1 MAKESILHWTPAA
14 VVFDCDGTLMD
25 SEQHWQEAREL
36 VLRGYGVA
44 PDTMFAARAKGLHYT
59 QCGQMMA
66 ETAGRPGLAEEMT
79 RQLLDVFRKLV
90 AENPVTCPGASELVF
105 AAAEFAPL
113 AVASNCPRDVVE
125 SSLDQAGLLS
135 CFAHV
140 IVPEDGL
147 LPKPD
152 PALYLAAVDRC
163 GAAPADSLAVEDSAC
178 GILSAVRAGLRVL
191 GVGPNPGRQEAATT
205 DLWVTTLADP
215 ALLSWAAGR
224 PARCPAL

>member
-1 MAKESILHWTPAA
+1 MAKESILSWTPAA

-44 PDTMFAARAKGLHYT
+44 PDRTFAARAKGLHYA
-59 QCGQMMA
+59 QCGQLMA
-66 ETAGRPGLAEEMT
+66 ETAGRAGLAVEMT
-79 RQLLDVFRKLV
+79 RQLLDAFRKLV
-90 AENPVTCPGASELVF
+90 AENPVTCPGAHELVL

-140 IVPEDGL
+140 VVPEDGL
-147 LPKPD
+147 PPKPD
-152 PALYLAAVDRC
+152 PAVYLRAVELC
-163 GAAPADSLAVEDSAC
+163 GAAAADSLAVEDSAC
-178 GILSAVRAGLRVL
+178 GIRSAVGAGLRVL
-191 GVGPNPGRQEAATT
+191 GVGPRPSEQEITMA
-205 DLWVTTLADP
+205 DLWVGTLAEPTVLD
-215 ALLSWAAGR
+215 WAASWK
-224 PARCPAL
+224 ANCPVA

>member
-1 MAKESILHWTPAA
+1 
-14 VVFDCDGTLMD
+14 
-25 SEQHWQEAREL
+25 
-36 VLRGYGVA
+36 
-44 PDTMFAARAKGLHYT
+44 
-59 QCGQMMA
+59 
-66 ETAGRPGLAEEMT
+66 MT

-140 IVPEDGL
+140 VVPEDGL
-147 LPKPD
+147 APKPD
-152 PALYLAAVDRC
+152 PALYLAAVELC
-163 GAAPADSLAVEDSAC
+163 GAVPAEALAVEDSAC
-178 GILSAVRAGLRVL
+178 GIQSAVRAGLRVL
-191 GVGPNPGRQEAATT
+191 GVGPHPGEQETALT

-215 ALLSWAAGR
+215 AVLAWAASR